1 MEENNE
7 DEDQECSRKE
17 MVKWDHTD
25 EYDYLDEDT
34 GDYYT
39 EKNIAACLIRVTK
52 NSSNTQYLL
61 DQN

>member
-1 MEENNE
+1 MEENDE
-7 DEDQECSRKE
+7 DEDQECCRNEK
-17 MVKWDHTD
+17 VKWDTD

-34 GDYYT
+34 GDDYA
-39 EKNIAACLIRVTK
+39 EKNIAACLIRAMK